1 MRILKITAVVAL
13 ALSSFA
19 AENVAPTKTELEEM
33 YNKAFRD
40 FDANN
45 FPQALKELDAIDARQ
60 PELAPSQN
68 LRGVILM
75 RQGIYDKAEA
85 ALLEAARIDPK
96 FWNARFNL
104 AEIPFLKKDWAE
116 ARKRFE
122 QLLSS
127 SQSDL
132 ASEASQLI
140 QYKVLLTYLLEG
152 KENMVDSILAKLEL
166 TPDTPAVDYVKAAV
180 ALQHKSE
187 KEAKDWMAVAEKNF
201 SPQLNK
207 LFAESLFEVGWLEKP
222 AGRARASLPLMTAAE
237 RSEKTKAVAHSKFE
251 QAQQALRRRDFG
263 TAGKLVDEA
272 DRAEPNQPT
281 TLNLRGEILME
292 QKQFDEAE
300 AVFKRAAKLD
310 PKFREAQYNLAQIPF
325 KKKDYAKA
333 RERFEALFERTPGGD
348 KNQASQLIKFKI
360 YMTLL
365 LDGKESR
372 AQAIMEQFQFTGD
385 TPALYYAQ
393 AAWEFKHNNPEKA
406 SDWTASAKRIYSPAL
421 NSVFADA
428 FYDVGW
434 MQSPEI
440 ATASESAFDAATV
453 MTTQTEA
460 SPAIEPSPIPD
471 TLVAASKQVK
481 ESNIEPFPSS
491 ASGVGTAIA
500 GIGTRS
506 SEPNQSLAGTS
517 NKQVPAGAPE
527 ESKAAAVPSTTTSAV
542 ESPVAV
548 AAAAQA
554 PAPTETKA
562 SGEVSGK
569 VSPVIAQPA
578 APHIGAW
585 SPSAVSGLASPRTLL
600 VGGLL
605 LAGMFLLAWV
615 IAPELR
621 RAFVTRS
628 YSHIQ
633 PLARPRTLESNI
645 APVENRIEISD
656 HFLGGP
662 RQVSLRL
669 TASKPPSRVD
679 AFGPA
684 INLNGG
690 ASEASAY
697 HRTEPHRESPPIAKL
712 ALESSL
718 SPILNQTAEVSSPII
733 RKTPEGTEVPAISE
747 LWTTSAVS
755 AEEPEASPI
764 AADAATT
771 PVMESVAESEIEPI
785 GLEHAIAQMTTPT
798 EEPAVRPV
806 VAEGA
811 TMPAMEPVA
820 ASEIEPIRQ
829 EQPILHETPLAEEP
843 GTVAVVAEAATT
855 PAIEPIVGSE
865 IEPIGQEQ
873 AISQLQPPAEE
884 PAAVP
889 VVTEAATAPAM
900 EPVAAP
906 EIEPIRQEQAI
917 SHQTPVSA
925 MKPFIVEAV
934 NDTPSHHL
942 PSATANEPVTP
953 QITTAPTMPE
963 HLETTAV
970 PTAPPIKTLTAEDAS
985 RPASSMHTA
994 VQLTF
999 SFEVASVQLTPAFK
1013 VGALQVRPTSK
1024 VVTMRLASDQG
1035 SQPATNSEVTFEI
1048 AKIQPTGGAFGNI
1061 RMTPSRQQKPTAVGS
1076 PSFMVEGS
1084 QLVPNF
1090 EGTSVQLTPSQQAKA
1105 SVLVTVPFEIN
1116 TIEFSPSFE
1125 IASVVLDSN
1134 SKQVSVQLPGSNPS
1148 SGERAPIFEIGN
1160 LQLGEGGEIALIE
1173 LNLVGHGPTGT

>member
-1 MRILKITAVVAL
+1 MTEPTRGDHSRFAVFPKRAEKSTRMNNFPLVRCPEQGFNRYSMRLWGMAAVAAL
-13 ALSSFA
+13 VVGSFA
-19 AENVAPTKTELEEM
+19 ANLFAADNVAPTKAELEET
-33 YNKAFRD
+33 YNAAYKAFD
-40 FDANN
+40 SNK
-45 FPQALKELDAIDARQ
+45 FPEALKQLDAIDARQ
-60 PELAPSQN
+60 PDLAASKN

-75 RQGIYDKAEA
+75 RQGNYDQAES
-85 ALLEAARIDPK
+85 ALQEAARIDPK

-104 AEIPFLKKDWAE
+104 AEIPFLKKEWAE
-116 ARKRFE
+116 ARKRFG

-127 SQSDL
+127 SRSDL

-222 AGRARASLPLMTAAE
+222 TGQARASLPLMTAAE

-272 DRAEPNQPT
+272 DQADPNQPT

-393 AAWEFKHNNPEKA
+393 AAWEFKHSNPEKA
-406 SDWTASAKRIYSPAL
+406 ADWTASAKRIYSPAL
-421 NSVFADA
+421 NNVFADA

-527 ESKAAAVPSTTTSAV
+527 ESKAAAPSTAMSAV
-542 ESPVAV
+542 ESSVALAV
-548 AAAAQA
+548 AAQG
-554 PAPTETKA
+554 PARTETKA
-562 SGEVSGK
+562 SGEVSRK
-569 VSPVIAQPA
+569 VSPVATLPAAVPA
-578 APHIGAW
+578 APRISAW
-585 SPSAVSGLASPRTLL
+585 SSPIVPGSASRRTLL

-605 LAGMFLLAWV
+605 LAGMFLLAWA

-621 RAFVTRS
+621 GAFITRS

-645 APVENRIEISD
+645 VPAENRFEISD
-656 HFLGGP
+656 HLLGGP

-712 ALESSL
+712 ALASSL
-718 SPILNQTAEVSSPII
+718 SPILNQTAEVSSPVI
-733 RKTPEGTEVPAISE
+733 RKTPELTEVRATSE

-764 AADAATT
+764 AADAAT
-771 PVMESVAESEIEPI
+771 PVMESVTA
-785 GLEHAIAQMTTPT
+785 
-798 EEPAVRPV
+798 
-806 VAEGA
+806 
-811 TMPAMEPVA
+811 
-820 ASEIEPIRQ
+820 
-829 EQPILHETPLAEEP
+829 
-843 GTVAVVAEAATT
+843 
-855 PAIEPIVGSE
+855 SE

-889 VVTEAATAPAM
+889 VVAEVATMLAM
-900 EPVAAP
+900 EPVAAS
-906 EIEPIRQEQAI
+906 EIEPLRQEQAI
-917 SHQTPVSA
+917 SHETPVSA

-963 HLETTAV
+963 HLEMTAV
-970 PTAPPIKTLTAEDAS
+970 PTAPPIKTPIPEDAS

-1134 SKQVSVQLPGSNPS
+1134 SKQVSVQLPGANPS
-1148 SGERAPIFEIGN
+1148 SGERGPIFEIGN
-1160 LQLGEGGEIALIE
+1160 VQLGESGEIALIE

>member
-19 AENVAPTKTELEEM
+19 ADNVAPTKSELEEM
-33 YNKAFRD
+33 YNKAFRE

-68 LRGVILM
+68 LRGVVLM

-127 SQSDL
+127 SRSDL

-166 TPDTPAVDYVKAAV
+166 SPDTPAVDYVKAAV
-180 ALQHKSE
+180 ALQHKNE

-222 AGRARASLPLMTAAE
+222 AGQARASLPLMTAAE

-251 QAQQALRRRDFG
+251 QAQQALRQRDFG

-272 DRAEPNQPT
+272 DQADPNQPT

-300 AVFKRAAKLD
+300 AAFKRAAKLD

-348 KNQASQLIKFKI
+348 KNQAAQLIRFKI

-365 LDGKESR
+365 LEGKESR

-406 SDWTASAKRIYSPAL
+406 ADWTASAKKIYSPAL

-440 ATASESAFDAATV
+440 AAASASALDAATV
-453 MTTQTEA
+453 MTTQTDA

-471 TLVAASKQVK
+471 TLVTASKQVK

-491 ASGVGTAIA
+491 ASG
-500 GIGTRS
+500 
-506 SEPNQSLAGTS
+506 AGTS
-517 NKQVPAGAPE
+517 NKQVPPGAPE
-527 ESKAAAVPSTTTSAV
+527 ESKEAAVPSTTSSAV
-542 ESPVAV
+542 ESPVA
-548 AAAAQA
+548 AAAQA
-554 PAPTETKA
+554 SAPGEAKT
-562 SGEVSGK
+562 SGEVSNRM
-569 VSPVIAQPA
+569 SPVAAPPVAVPA
-578 APHIGAW
+578 APRISAW
-585 SPSAVSGLASPRTLL
+585 SPSAVSGLPGSRTLL

-605 LAGMFLLAWV
+605 LAGVFLLAWV

-621 RAFVTRS
+621 RAFITRS
-628 YSHIQ
+628 YSHDGPI
-633 PLARPRTLESNI
+633 ARPRTLESNI
-645 APVENRIEISD
+645 ASSENRIGMSN
-656 HFLGGP
+656 HVFGGP

-669 TASKPPSRVD
+669 TASKPPSRAG

-684 INLNGG
+684 IDLNGG
-690 ASEASAY
+690 ASEASTY
-697 HRTEPHRESPPIAKL
+697 HRTEPHRESPPIAKRVF
-712 ALESSL
+712 ESSL
-718 SPILNQTAEVSSPII
+718 SPIVEQTAEVSSPVI
-733 RKTPEGTEVPAISE
+733 RKAPELAEVPAISE
-747 LWTTSAVS
+747 LWTTSAVP
-755 AEEPEASPI
+755 AEEPGASPVV
-764 AADAATT
+764 AEAATT
-771 PVMESVAESEIEPI
+771 PAIEPIVAPEIERIGQEQAIPQVPLLAEEPGASPVVAEATTTPAMEPIVALEIERIGQEQAIPQVPPLAEEPGTSPVIAGAATTPAMEPVTIPEIEPI
-785 GLEHAIAQMTTPT
+785 GQEQAISQVPPLA
-798 EEPAVRPV
+798 EEPGASPV
-806 VAEGA
+806 VAEAA
-811 TMPAMEPVA
+811 TTPAMEPVA

-829 EQPILHETPLAEEP
+829 EQPIP
-843 GTVAVVAEAATT
+843 
-855 PAIEPIVGSE
+855 
-865 IEPIGQEQ
+865 
-873 AISQLQPPAEE
+873 
-884 PAAVP
+884 
-889 VVTEAATAPAM
+889 
-900 EPVAAP
+900 
-906 EIEPIRQEQAI
+906 
-917 SHQTPVSA
+917 HQTPVSA
-925 MKPFIVEAV
+925 MEPSIVEAI
-934 NDTPSHHL
+934 NDTPSHF
-942 PSATANEPVTP
+942 PSATANESVSP
-953 QITTAPTMPE
+953 QVTTAPTMPE
-963 HLETTAV
+963 HLEMTEVPAAPLMKT
-970 PTAPPIKTLTAEDAS
+970 PTAEHAS
-985 RPASSMHTA
+985 RSASSMHTA

-999 SFEVASVQLTPAFK
+999 SLEIASMQLTPAFK
-1013 VGALQVRPTSK
+1013 VGALQVRTTSK
-1024 VVTMRLASDQG
+1024 IVTMRLAPDQG
-1035 SQPATNSEVTFEI
+1035 SQPGTNPEVTFEI
-1048 AKIQPTGGAFGNI
+1048 AKIQPAGGALGSI
-1061 RMTPSRQQKPTAVGS
+1061 RMTPSHQQKPTAAGS

-1105 SVLVTVPFEIN
+1105 SVLVTVPFQIS

-1125 IASVVLDSN
+1125 VASVVLNSS
-1134 SKQVSVQLPGSNPS
+1134 SKQVFVQLPGAEPS
-1148 SGERAPIFEIGN
+1148 
-1160 LQLGEGGEIALIE
+1160 LGEGRPMFEITNLELSESGDISMMQ
-1173 LNLVGHGPTGT
+1173 LNLLDHSSNRT